1 MCIYRCDITDIL
13 LEMDRM
19 LRPEGTVI
27 FRDEADMIGKI
38 KRIAQR
44 MRWKTKTVDHESG
57 PLIGEKILVAV
68 KS

>member
-1 MCIYRCDITDIL
+1 
-13 LEMDRM
+13 M

-68 KS
+68 KSYWTGEVNEEQIANVGG